1 MPRHAV
7 EGAPLRNV
15 GLRLTDH
22 EIQFVDAIATSRQCT
37 RAEMLRR
44 MVQRVLAAYE
54 SPSAR
59 APLGVRH
66 EVTTRF
72 KGR

>member
-22 EIQFVDAIATSRQCT
+22 EIQLVDAIATSRQCT

-44 MVQRVLAAYE
+44 MVQRVLAAY
-54 SPSAR
+54 
-59 APLGVRH
+59 
-66 EVTTRF
+66 
-72 KGR
+72 